1 MLKDLIQLEF
11 IMVLLTAAG
20 VCLRRRGVNT
30 DGGRDCLPDLMT
42 ILILPCSIFLS
53 FVGNTDM
60 EALKSSLLTVA
71 ISVAAMLCTAVLGI
85 IAMVT
90 GIRSWALFWWR

>member
-1 MLKDLIQLEF
+1 
-11 IMVLLTAAG
+11 
-20 VCLRRRGVNT
+20 
-30 DGGRDCLPDLMT
+30 
-42 ILILPCSIFLS
+42 
-53 FVGNTDM
+53 M

-90 GIRSWALFWWR
+90 GIRSWAPFWWR